1 MQQSDIPNYWQK
13 TKLKL
18 TNWKADFLHLVYPD
32 MCLICNDEL
41 PNSDLHL
48 CHVCEKSLR
57 YTYFET
63 YKEPSSLDKL
73 FWGRADLSSTF
84 AMLHFEKET
93 STQEILHHI
102 KYRNKIMLA
111 QEMGVRIGEK
121 LLLNPEKYSSIDVL
135 IPSPLH
141 PKKKYLRG
149 YNQSEMIAEGISK
162 SINVPVNTQFLT
174 KNTHNQ
180 SQTNKGRFLRWD
192 NVSEVF
198 QVNPEKLKNKKHIA
212 LVDDVVT
219 TGSTLEASILKIKKA
234 LPDIK
239 ISILSLAITK

>member
-1 MQQSDIPNYWQK
+1 MQQSFSLSYWKKSKSQLSK
-13 TKLKL
+13 
-18 TNWKADFLHLVYPD
+18 WKADFLHLVYPD
-32 MCLICNDEL
+32 VCLICNYEL
-41 PNSDLHL
+41 PNSETQL
-48 CHVCEKSLR
+48 CHQCEKSLR

-63 YKEPSSLDKL
+63 FKEPSSLDKL
-73 FWGRADLSSTF
+73 FWGRADLSATF

-102 KYRNKIMLA
+102 KYRNKTMLA
-111 QEMGVRIGEK
+111 KEMGIRIGKK
-121 LLLNPEKYSSIDVL
+121 LLLNPDKYSSIDVL

-162 SINVPVNTQFLT
+162 SINIPVNTQFLT

-198 QVNPEKLKNKKHIA
+198 QVNPEKLKNKKHLA

-234 LPDIK
+234 LPDIE
-239 ISILSLAITK
+239 ISILSLAVTK